1 MSESRRYSSLSQKY
15 SIFTGLL
22 LCYLI
27 VIFLAY
33 DIAKDDFS
41 LIKAG
46 ILSVTVLLV
55 AGAIS
60 KYTNR
65 LLARPLSLLQAG
77 TAAVRDGNL
86 KPIQV
91 SRTGDEIELLGES
104 FNAMIKALVASAS
117 KEDRR
122 LMFKENGNM
131 VALSMTSTSGKKS
144 TLQLELQ
151 DQSSDKEALP
161 LPKEG
166 FALAYP
172 YLLNLL
178 GQWKSELVR
187 FGMSPQ
193 ADKETGNV
201 KGGWVRLIEDREE
214 DQYLS
219 LLVWLV

>member
-1 MSESRRYSSLSQKY
+1 VIKMVPEMADSNLRIHGKDLAQVLAFLSQSGDE
-15 SIFTGLL
+15 SIEVREHKKCL
-22 LCYLI
+22 
-27 VIFLAY
+27 FLVRHDGGVMSVGRPIHAFPELSL
-33 DIAKDDFS
+33 DKEPADPHMWEFRKDD
-41 LIKAG
+41 
-46 ILSVTVLLV
+46 LV
-55 AGAIS
+55 SA
-60 KYTNR
+60 
-65 LLARPLSLLQAG
+65 
-77 TAAVRDGNL
+77 
-86 KPIQV
+86 
-91 SRTGDEIELLGES
+91 
-104 FNAMIKALVASAS
+104 IKALVASAS